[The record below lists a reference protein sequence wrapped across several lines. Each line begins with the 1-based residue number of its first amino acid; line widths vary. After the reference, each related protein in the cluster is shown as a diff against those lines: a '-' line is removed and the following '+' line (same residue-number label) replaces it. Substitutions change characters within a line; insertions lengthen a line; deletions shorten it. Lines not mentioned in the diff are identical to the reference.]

1 MIAAAAVTGRPGKQ
15 EAGAMVVA
23 PEPEAIAVRIDMA
36 MLHCPICFLPLKPPI
51 FQVPCLLLQCLMLHP
66 FLVSWLHSY
75 ESFLSLS
82 IDLCSAMLGTWLAA
96 TAAARSPAA
105 GATRAKASASASST
119 PALAPWRPSSRRP
132 RSSAPTRRTAA
143 GATSPTTP
151 STTTS
156 ARARTRRA
164 HARSPAAASPALL
177 EHLAAA
183 HSCHVDKVEYG
194 KALCLRVPASERR
207 RRLLVGEE
215 DKRVFLLAMA
225 AVGAASAVTL
235 VRVAA
240 SAETAAR
247 YRCKMWANA
256 PAAAA
261 VAGAASGK
269 ADMVMVD
276 MEVASSGAAPGGVAV
291 EEATFLAVP
300 PKMLHGEH
308 KEIILGICIDKKT
321 S

>member
-1 MIAAAAVTGRPGKQ
+1 VLRRWAQARPQDSGRRRIENYLPQ
-15 EAGAMVVA
+15 
-23 PEPEAIAVRIDMA
+23 AVRDA
-36 MLHCPICFLPLKPPI
+36 L
-51 FQVPCLLLQCLMLHP
+51 
-66 FLVSWLHSY
+66 
-75 ESFLSLS
+75 
-82 IDLCSAMLGTWLAA
+82 
-96 TAAARSPAA
+96 
-105 GATRAKASASASST
+105 
-119 PALAPWRPSSRRP
+119 PALTDELANLARLQSEHTGADGSSRLLVALADGQTVEAVLLP
-132 RSSAPTRRTAA
+132 PG
-143 GATSPTTP
+143 GARKKSHGLCV
-151 STTTS
+151 STQVGCAVGCVFCTTS

-261 VAGAASGK
+261 AAVAGAASG
-269 ADMVMVD
+269 
-276 MEVASSGAAPGGVAV
+276 SS
-291 EEATFLAVP
+291 LSIVP
-300 PKMLHGEH
+300 VLT
-308 KEIILGICIDKKT
+308 IDQG
-321 S
+321 

>member
-51 FQVPCLLLQCLMLHP
+51 FQCDAGHMACSNCRGKVAGGRC
-66 FLVSWLHSY
+66 HSCEGVGVGVVY
-75 ESFLSLS
+75 
-82 IDLCSAMLGTWLAA
+82 
-96 TAAARSPAA
+96 ARS
-105 GATRAKASASASST
+105 RAMEAFVSST
-119 PALAPWRPSSRRP
+119 KIQCPYQAHGCRSYVTYYAVDDHQRACPHAPCSCPEPGCGFAGSPGTPRRGAFLP
-132 RSSAPTRRTAA
+132 RGQGR
-143 GATSPTTP
+143 
-151 STTTS
+151 
-156 ARARTRRA
+156 
-164 HARSPAAASPALL
+164 
-177 EHLAAA
+177 
-183 HSCHVDKVEYG
+183 
-194 KALCLRVPASERR
+194 
-207 RRLLVGEE
+207 E

-261 VAGAASGK
+261 AAVAGAASGK

-276 MEVASSGAAPGGVAV
+276 MEVASSGVAPGGVAV

>member
-1 MIAAAAVTGRPGKQ
+1 MANDDPRGGGDRPGKQ
-15 EAGAMVVA
+15 EAGEMVVA

-51 FQVPCLLLQCLMLHP
+51 LQCDAGHMAC
-66 FLVSWLHSY
+66 SNCRGKIAGGRCHSREVVGVGVVY
-75 ESFLSLS
+75 
-82 IDLCSAMLGTWLAA
+82 
-96 TAAARSPAA
+96 ARS
-105 GATRAKASASASST
+105 RAMEAFVSST
-119 PALAPWRPSSRRP
+119 KIQCPYQVHGCRSHVTYYAVDDHQRACPHAPCSCPEP
-132 RSSAPTRRTAA
+132 GCGFA
-143 GATSPTTP
+143 GSP
-151 STTTS
+151 
-156 ARARTRRA
+156 
-164 HARSPAAASPALL
+164 PALL
-177 EHLAAA
+177 VHLAAA
-183 HSCHVDKVEYG
+183 HSCHVDNVEYG
-194 KALCLRVPASERR
+194 KALSLRVPASARRRR

-215 DKRVFLLAMA
+215 DKRVFLLATA
-225 AVGAASAVTL
+225 TVGAASAVTL

-256 PAAAA
+256 PAA
-261 VAGAASGK
+261 AASGK

-300 PKMLHGEH
+300 PRMLHGEH